1 MMLSTRFSISVSFF
15 CLIGLYLAGCGGEI
29 EDLKTQETLDP
40 NQYVELI
47 EPLLAPL
54 QCEGCHAQE
63 LGGFKF
69 NYPQDLT
76 ISNENFL
83 YIQQSIN
90 LQEPSESPLLKR
102 LTPPNSGHPLYFC
115 ESDCRYQSMI
125 AWISTVGAVDYEALD
140 CTEPVNEMGAI
151 SDPTLCSN

>member
-1 MMLSTRFSISVSFF
+1 MRLYLSI
-15 CLIGLYLAGCGGEI
+15 CIYNLIGGGLIGCGGEI
-29 EDLKTQETLDP
+29 ESLKTQETLDP
-40 NQYVELI
+40 NQYIESI

-54 QCEGCHAQE
+54 QCEACHAQE

-69 NYPQDLT
+69 NFPQSLT

-90 LQEPSESPLLKR
+90 LQEPSESSLLKR

-115 ESDCRYQSMI
+115 ESDCRYQSI
-125 AWISTVGAVDYEALD
+125 LAWISTVGIVDYDALE
-140 CTEPVNEMGAI
+140 CTEPVNMMGAI
-151 SDPTLCSN
+151 GDPTVCSD

>member
-1 MMLSTRFSISVSFF
+1 MTSIRLSLSMGLY
-15 CLIGLYLAGCGGEI
+15 CLIGGFLVGCGGEI
-29 EDLKTQETLDP
+29 ESLQTQETLDP
-40 NQYVELI
+40 NQYIEAI

-54 QCEGCHAQE
+54 QCEACHAQE

-69 NYPQDLT
+69 NYPQNLT

-90 LQEPSESPLLKR
+90 LEEPSESSLLKR

-115 ESDCRYQSMI
+115 ESDCRYQSI
-125 AWISTVGAVDYEALD
+125 LTWIETVGIVDYEAIE
-140 CTEPVNEMGAI
+140 CTDPTNEMGALG
-151 SDPTLCSN
+151 DPTICSN